1 MAFAALS
8 IDLMWSS
15 LPPGIAASAAR
26 ASPVFPRFWSLY
38 TPFSDSLSSAAPF
51 SRAVGAAA
59 AEEEENEEEE
69 EEDDEEEEE
78 EEAGAAGAATP
89 TAESTTPSPTSSRS
103 RIVRI
108 PLCMVSMMRSASS
121 SSLRSESSAFISER
135 MLASAWER
143 NSIVWCWPVM

>member
-1 MAFAALS
+1 M
-8 IDLMWSS
+8 
-15 LPPGIAASAAR
+15 
-26 ASPVFPRFWSLY
+26 PRFRSLY
-38 TPFSDSLSSAAPF
+38 TPLSDSLSSAAPF
-51 SRAVGAAA
+51 SRADGAVA
-59 AEEEENEEEE
+59 AEEEEEEAG
-69 EEDDEEEEE
+69 EDEEEEEE
-78 EEAGAAGAATP
+78 EEAGTAGAATP

>member
-1 MAFAALS
+1 M
-8 IDLMWSS
+8 
-15 LPPGIAASAAR
+15 
-26 ASPVFPRFWSLY
+26 PRFRSLY
-38 TPFSDSLSSAAPF
+38 TPLSDSLSSAAPF
-51 SRAVGAAA
+51 SRADGAVA
-59 AEEEENEEEE
+59 AEEEEEEAGEDEE
-69 EEDDEEEEE
+69 EEEEE
-78 EEAGAAGAATP
+78 EEAGAAGAAMP